1 MSAPPAV
8 EVEHLTFAHDK
19 TRHQL
24 LDVSLAI
31 NVGQVCCL
39 LGPNGT
45 GKTTLLRCLLGLLH
59 VESGSVRVAGRE
71 LSSMSNAERARHV
84 AYVPQSTTTAFPFS
98 ALDIAVMG
106 RTPHL
111 PRTATPSRTDRLAAA
126 QTLDRLG
133 VGHLADRSFTSLS
146 GGERQLVLFAR
157 ALVQESPVLVLDEP
171 TAALDY
177 GNAVR
182 ILHLVRELSR
192 DGRTV
197 LMSTHQPDHAFAC
210 GDRAVLLSGGHVVA
224 DGPPGQ
230 VVTGERLSQLYGVR
244 VHVVRTGLCDA
255 DGRALSA
262 CLATDRPDSPPTS
275 ASDLAVDARPRHA
288 TDEPV
293 RPTGP
298 TEGTDEHRE
307 DPRADAHLAALP
319 AAAGPPAAPH

>member
-1 MSAPPAV
+1 MSAPAV
-8 EVEHLTFAHDK
+8 EVQHLTFAHDK

-24 LDVSLAI
+24 LDVSLCI
-31 NVGQVCCL
+31 DVGQVCCL

-45 GKTTLLRCLLGLLH
+45 GKTTLLRCLLGLLRA
-59 VESGSVRVAGRE
+59 ESGSVRVAGRE
-71 LSSMSNAERARHV
+71 LSTMSNIERARHV
-84 AYVPQSTTTAFPFS
+84 AYVPQSTATAFPFS

-111 PRTATPSRTDRLAAA
+111 LRAATPSRTDRLLAVQA
-126 QTLDRLG
+126 LDRLG

-224 DGPPGQ
+224 DGPPAQ
-230 VVTGERLSQLYGVR
+230 VVTGGRLSQLYGVR
-244 VHVVRTGLCDA
+244 VHVVPTDLHDGE
-255 DGRALSA
+255 GRALSA
-262 CLATDRPDSPPTS
+262 CLATDGPTDPPTP
-275 ASDLAVDARPRHA
+275 ARDLAVGTRPRREADEPARPTEPAAGADVRHE
-288 TDEPV
+288 EP
-293 RPTGP
+293 
-298 TEGTDEHRE
+298 
-307 DPRADAHLAALP
+307 ALAALP
-319 AAAGPPAAPH
+319 TAAGPPAVRP